1 MTAEIV
7 SQPGA
12 VALSTRKDFSP
23 RIAQCI
29 IVAAIIAAGLGAC
42 MTAGSQ
48 VAARAATEAGSDL
61 TRLLRAMAVIKA
73 VVAGTAT
80 AAVVWR
86 LASPVSAPRFAVYL
100 AACAAMSAGP
110 ALIWSVSYVAFG
122 ALILHGG
129 LAVVVITLWRDKVVV
144 HRLSVLIASRRA
156 ALTRSRT

>member
-80 AAVVWR
+80 VVWR